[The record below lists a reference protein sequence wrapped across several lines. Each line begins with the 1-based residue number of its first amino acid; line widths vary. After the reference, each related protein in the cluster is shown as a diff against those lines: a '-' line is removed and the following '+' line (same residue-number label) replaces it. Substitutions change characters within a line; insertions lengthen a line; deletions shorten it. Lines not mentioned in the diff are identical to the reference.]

1 MNLLLA
7 TYVWPAV
14 ATPQRTLLLASF
26 FGSTLL
32 HGLRSAPDGGI
43 FGGPACLELV
53 VGVERVTAAAPLGLQ
68 CRCTPAAPPPFPRPL
83 TRPALPMLSHT
94 VYNHRLH
101 LAGLCGVPC
110 VALLGRTRWPGFARR
125 PWG

>member
-1 MNLLLA
+1 MSGCNSQQFWPHFLHPTTHHTLPLA

-14 ATPQRTLLLASF
+14 ATPQRTLLLACF

-53 VGVERVTAAAPLGLQ
+53 MGVERVTAAAPLGLHP
-68 CRCTPAAPPPFPRPL
+68 CCTPSLPQAPDAPRP
-83 TRPALPMLSHT
+83 AHAFSHR
-94 VYNHRLH
+94 VQS
-101 LAGLCGVPC
+101 
-110 VALLGRTRWPGFARR
+110 
-125 PWG
+125 